1 MGYGLGV
8 DLGTTFTA
16 AAVAGESGTRVVPLA
31 PDVVVPSV
39 VFAAAGGGLLTGS
52 GAAALAPTD
61 PARVSR
67 GHKRRLGDPTPL
79 VIGGA
84 AYSPE
89 ALLAAQLRDVVADV
103 TSVEGAPPDAV
114 VLTCP
119 AIWGPYRR
127 EHFDEV
133 PRLAGLTNT
142 RIITEPEA

>member
-16 AAVAGESGTRVVPLA
+16 AAVSGDFGTRVVPLGR
-31 PDVVVPSV
+31 DVVAPST
-39 VFAAAGGGLLTGS
+39 VFIGADGTVLTGDAAEAAA
-52 GAAALAPTD
+52 AAD
-61 PARVSR
+61 PLRVSR

-79 VIGGA
+79 VIGGV
-84 AYSPE
+84 AYSPA
-89 ALLAAQLRDVVADV
+89 ALLAAQLRAVVA
-103 TSVEGAPPDAV
+103 TATGLHGAPPDAV

-133 PRLAGLTNT
+133 P
-142 RIITEPEA
+142 